1 MREGFIVT
9 TCHSGTDWCVCKA
22 DERTPPD
29 EIWMD
34 KEDAFAEARLLV
46 KQQPGSRWFDFS
58 DATHDEIA
66 DDGEVPHAS

>member
-1 MREGFIVT
+1 
-9 TCHSGTDWCVCKA
+9 
-22 DERTPPD
+22 
-29 EIWMD
+29 MD